1 MADAHQEPEGQ
12 HEQLDLSDRGGVGTL
27 HGVDYQVR
35 VAVHLALRLIKHQLE
50 APHLRFAITVEPVV
64 LGEGK
69 TEKWDIST
77 EPPDEVF
84 EAKVTPTA
92 ADLRGFL
99 ADVAGSQ
106 VATCHLVYGE
116 KSGAVKKLINLVKLH
131 DGAGGDRDRFAR
143 MLNGASSDLRDFAKP
158 LGDAAFD
165 ATARIRTEN
174 LPDDFVDCHIMD
186 QAVAL
191 CGDGGDALVDRLVNR
206 FLGQAKKRVR
216 HGVREMIG
224 EARDRGVAFM
234 APAANPDMSAAELA
248 MVFVLDEVAM
258 PVPATVLAGAVG
270 SNAAAVPEQLSRML
284 AADVVGCDDGM
295 WTIGDLI
302 APLSPAEPG
311 SVLSGALRA
320 ALAWVREHRYAPQ
333 TAGAVDVIVRLSELV
348 GNSDPEA
355 VALVFH
361 VIDKELK
368 ARCSRKQVYE
378 VAKRSIDAAKIA
390 TRSNEIVQAESIALI
405 CGRSWVLQRL
415 DEVAAARLDGDR
427 SLELAESIGDVR
439 TVAFCHKC
447 LGRMCRLE
455 AETAEGDDQRALL
468 LTQSVD
474 HLTNAIARFTDLRN
488 EPEIGDAYGLLA
500 RTHLVAG
507 DVAGCE
513 QAIGEAEPRLTDP
526 KNKDFQDLQL
536 VRADL
541 AAATG
546 DLIGARS
553 LYTEVIESFA
563 ADQPDHEIR
572 GRGLH
577 GRGRLDDSSP
587 QDAVA
592 DLMAAADV
600 FARLGEYERSARS
613 EIMVMRMQG
622 RLPTRDQDASI
633 AQLLESEPL
642 SVQVRAVKRHEERED
657 SGRYEAAVAFRR
669 RAAFP
674 HWKTIVD
681 EARAEVARLARFW

>member
-1 MADAHQEPEGQ
+1 MADAGHEPEGQ
-12 HEQLDLSDRGGVGTL
+12 HEQLDLSARGGVGTL

-50 APHLRFAITVEPVV
+50 APHLRFAITVEPMV
-64 LGEGK
+64 LAGGK

-92 ADLRGFL
+92 ADLKGFL
-99 ADVAGSQ
+99 TDVASSQ
-106 VATCHLVYGE
+106 LATRHLVYGE
-116 KSGAVKKLINLVKLH
+116 KSSAVKHLINVVKLR
-131 DGAGGDRDRFAR
+131 DGAGGDPDRFAK
-143 MLNGASSDLRDFAKP
+143 MLNGAPRILRDFAKP
-158 LGDAAFD
+158 LGDDAYDAAG
-165 ATARIRTEN
+165 RIRTEN
-174 LPDDFVDCHIMD
+174 LADDFVDSHIMD
-186 QAVAL
+186 QAAAL
-191 CGDGGDALVDRLVNR
+191 CGDGGEALVDRLVNR

-224 EARDRGVAFM
+224 EARDRGVVFM
-234 APAANPDMSAAELA
+234 TSAANADMSAAERA

-258 PVPATVLAGAVG
+258 PVPATVLAGAAG
-270 SNAAAVPEQLSRML
+270 TNAAAVPEQLSRML
-284 AADVVGCDDGM
+284 EADVVGCDDGM
-295 WTIGDLI
+295 WTIDELI
-302 APLSPAEPG
+302 APVSPAEPA

-320 ALAWVREHRYAPQ
+320 ALAWVREHRYARQ
-333 TAGAVDVIVRLSELV
+333 TAGVVDVIVKLSELV
-348 GNSDPEA
+348 GDTDPEA
-355 VALVFH
+355 VACVFQ

-378 VAKRSIDAAKIA
+378 IAKRSIDAAKIA

-405 CGRSWVLQRL
+405 CGRSWVLQRV
-415 DEVAAARLDGDR
+415 DQVAVARLDGER

-455 AETAEGDDQRALL
+455 AERAEGDDQRGLL
-468 LTQSVD
+468 LALSVD
-474 HLTNAIARFTDLRN
+474 HLTQAIARFTDLRD
-488 EPEIGDAYGLLA
+488 EPEIGDGYSLIA
-500 RTHLVAG
+500 RTRLVAG

-513 QAIGEAEPRLTDP
+513 QAISEAEPRLTDP
-526 KNKDFQDLQL
+526 KNKDYQDLRL

-546 DLIGARS
+546 DLVGARS
-553 LYTEVIESFA
+553 LYAEVIESFA

-572 GRGLH
+572 GRAFH

-592 DLMAAADV
+592 DLMAATDI

-613 EIMVMRMQG
+613 EIVVMRLQG
-622 RLPTRDQDASI
+622 RLPTREQDASI
-633 AQLLESEPL
+633 AQLLESEPQ
-642 SVQVRAVKRHEERED
+642 SVQVRAVKRHEEREN
-657 SGRYEAAVAFRR
+657 SGRYEAAVAFRK
-669 RAAFP
+669 RAALP

-681 EARAEVARLARFW
+681 EARAEVARLGRFW